1 MIITLI
7 IISIFFIFLSGVR
20 CRRRNTRLG
29 KEMVRIIMIIMNGLI
44 MYLAVLETKGR
55 TVILKDMDGRE

>member
-1 MIITLI
+1 
-7 IISIFFIFLSGVR
+7 
-20 CRRRNTRLG
+20 
-29 KEMVRIIMIIMNGLI
+29 MVRIIMIIMNGLI